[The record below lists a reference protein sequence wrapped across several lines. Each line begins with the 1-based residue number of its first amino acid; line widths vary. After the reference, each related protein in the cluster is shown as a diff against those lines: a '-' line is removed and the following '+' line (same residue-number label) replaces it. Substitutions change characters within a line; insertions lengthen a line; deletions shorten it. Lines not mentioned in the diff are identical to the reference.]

1 MINYFKA
8 IRLGNLHVFLFVFF
22 SSFYLAKLTQ
32 LSPVYIVSIA
42 AFWLFFIQACSVRKI
57 SFPLPSV
64 ICFLLFSYSQIIQL
78 INYNSLS
85 TYINLSLGLLAF
97 IAVVAVRRW
106 YDYDFWINS
115 AKLYIG
121 GVVVFCGLD
130 SIYRILNPTAPSE
143 KALEILSNS
152 SEISFY
158 LYKFG
163 TLAFADSNTT
173 ALICLTA
180 MLLCYYL
187 MKAHAIKVTSLFFV
201 ATVIMLSCL
210 SRSAIISA
218 ILTFLFFGL
227 AYKWRIFLVL
237 FSPVFLVFALGFISF
252 NFSDGSLDSKFY
264 ILSKFDEYLTSASI
278 LSIIFG
284 VGFDGS
290 SAALDNIYAHIL
302 YVTLIVESGIVGF
315 FLYFSFLISLLVYT
329 NWKAGLI
336 ILPLAIASLSYFFY
350 LGAPFFFV
358 SLALLYNLSSYE
370 ADLDCKV

>member
-1 MINYFKA
+1 MINYFKV
-8 IRLGNLHVFLFVFF
+8 IGLGNLHVFLFAFF

-32 LSPVYIVSIA
+32 FSPVYIISIV
-42 AFWLFFIQACSVRKI
+42 AFLLFFFQAFSVRRI
-57 SFPLPSV
+57 SLPLPSV
-64 ICFLLFSYSQIIQL
+64 ICFLLFLYSQIIQL

-85 TYINLSLGLLAF
+85 TYINLSLGLLVF
-97 IAVVAVRRW
+97 IAIVAVRHW

-121 GVVVFCGLD
+121 GVVFFCSLD
-130 SIYRILNPTAPSE
+130 SVYRILNPTAPSD
-143 KALEILSNS
+143 KALEVLTNS
-152 SEISFY
+152 SEIGFY

-163 TLAFADSNTT
+163 SLAFADSNTT

-180 MLLCYYL
+180 MMLCYYL
-187 MKAHAIKVTSLFFV
+187 IKAHAIKATSLFFV
-201 ATVIMLSCL
+201 ATAIMLSCL

-227 AYKWRIFLVL
+227 AYKWRIFLVV
-237 FSPVFLVFALGFISF
+237 FSPVFLVFALGFMSF

-264 ILSKFDEYLTSASI
+264 ILSKFDEYLTSASVS
-278 LSIIFG
+278 SIIFG

-302 YVTLIVESGIVGF
+302 YVTLIVESGVVGF
-315 FLYFSFLISLLVYT
+315 CLYFSFLVSLLIYT

-358 SLALLYNLSSYE
+358 PLAMLYNLYFYE
-370 ADLDCKV
+370 KN